1 MESEIIE
8 ILDLAFRPDGLVE
21 CEAVVDQMVITHQQS
36 YEEPAEWGPA
46 VCRGSFYLCEEDVI
60 PATDAGVRRMFSE
73 RIANWEILDT
83 SDWSFDSEDD

>member
-8 ILDLAFRPDGLVE
+8 ILDLAFLPSGRVE

-46 VCRGSFYLCEEDVI
+46 VCRGSFYLCEDDVI
-60 PATDAGVRRMFSE
+60 PATDAGVRRMFSQ
-73 RIANWEILDT
+73 RISNWEIIDA
-83 SDWSFDSEDD
+83 SDWEDDGQGY

>member
-21 CEAVVDQMVITHQQS
+21 CEAVVDQMVITFQQS
-36 YEEPAEWGPA
+36 REEPAEWGPA
-46 VCRGSFYLCEEDVI
+46 VCRGSFYLCEDDVI

-73 RIANWEILDT
+73 RISNWEITDT
-83 SDWSFDSEDD
+83 SDWEDDGADD